1 MDMNLEIIEF
11 IMDKTG
17 ATEAEAQEALDNNN
31 GVVLNAIRDIIAS
44 RKVARDNVDPKS
56 VSATVSENSTQL
68 FTHRIKCLSCG
79 SEYGKKNK

>member
-44 RKVARDNVDPKS
+44 
-56 VSATVSENSTQL
+56 
-68 FTHRIKCLSCG
+68 I
-79 SEYGKKNK
+79 